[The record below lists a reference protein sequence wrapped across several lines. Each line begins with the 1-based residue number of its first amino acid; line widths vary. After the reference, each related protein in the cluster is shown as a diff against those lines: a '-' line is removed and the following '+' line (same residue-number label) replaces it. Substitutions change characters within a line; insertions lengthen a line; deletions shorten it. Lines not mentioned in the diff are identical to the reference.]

1 MRDELLNFSAFVLAV
16 VFGIGLSIS
25 GMLNPANVIGFLD
38 IFGNWK
44 PALALVMASGIGV
57 ALPFF
62 IVSKNRKAP
71 ILDKAF
77 HNPPQKFDTRI
88 IVGSAIFG
96 IGWGLVG
103 ICPGPA
109 LVLTLANPAAI
120 LPFIIPMFAGFFIGE
135 ALIARALPR
144 LVAAE

>member
-1 MRDELLNFSAFVLAV
+1 MRDELLKFSAFVLAI
-16 VFGIGLSIS
+16 VFGLGLAIS

-38 IFGNWK
+38 IFGAWK

-62 IVSKNRKAP
+62 LLAKKRKAP
-71 ILDKAF
+71 ILDTAF
-77 HNPPQKFDTRI
+77 HNPPQKFDNKI
-88 IVGSAIFG
+88 LIGSAIFG

-109 LVLTLANPAAI
+109 LVLTLAKPLEI
-120 LPFIIPMFAGFFIGE
+120 LPFIIPMFAGLFIGE
-135 ALIARALPR
+135 ILIIRALPKP
-144 LVAAE
+144 VAAE